1 MKKILVTGGLGYIGS
16 HTCVDLLEKNY
27 EIIIVDN
34 LCNSELDTLNS
45 IYSITKK
52 KPKFFN
58 CDITNYEELFHL
70 FKTNNIDCVIHFA
83 ALKSVSDSVQNPKKY
98 FFNNVEG
105 IKILLRC
112 CKKFKVNKFIFS
124 SSCTV
129 YGIPKI
135 LPVNESLPF
144 GEASSPYGET
154 KIKSEEILLKF
165 CKENKLFKNISLR
178 YFNPIGAHN
187 SNLIGESPKG
197 TPSNLVPII
206 TKSCFNKNIKLKVF
220 GNDYN
225 TKDGTAI
232 RDYIH
237 IEDLSKAH
245 IKAYE
250 YIKDSKNNYEFFNVG
265 TGIGYSVIEVINTF
279 EEISGKKL
287 NYIFAKRRKG
297 DIEKIYAD
305 IKKVNKKMK
314 WKAKFDLK
322 KMLESAWSWELKR
335 NSNKKT
341 LK

>member
-1 MKKILVTGGLGYIGS
+1 M
-16 HTCVDLLEKNY
+16 
-27 EIIIVDN
+27 
-34 LCNSELDTLNS
+34 
-45 IYSITKK
+45 
-52 KPKFFN
+52 
-58 CDITNYEELFHL
+58 
-70 FKTNNIDCVIHFA
+70 
-83 ALKSVSDSVQNPKKY
+83 
-98 FFNNVEG
+98 
-105 IKILLRC
+105 
-112 CKKFKVNKFIFS
+112 
-124 SSCTV
+124 
-129 YGIPKI
+129 
-135 LPVNESLPF
+135 
-144 GEASSPYGET
+144 
-154 KIKSEEILLKF
+154 
-165 CKENKLFKNISLR
+165 
-178 YFNPIGAHN
+178 
-187 SNLIGESPKG
+187 
-197 TPSNLVPII
+197 
-206 TKSCFNKNIKLKVF
+206 KVF

-305 IKKVNKKMK
+305 IKKVNKKME

>member
-1 MKKILVTGGLGYIGS
+1 LKKILVTGGLGYIGS

-27 EIIIVDN
+27 EIIILDN
-34 LCNSELDTLNS
+34 LSNSELDVLKCIQT
-45 IYSITKK
+45 ITSKK
-52 KPKFFN
+52 SKFFN
-58 CDITNYEELFHL
+58 CDITNYGELSDV
-70 FKTNNIDCVIHFA
+70 FKRNNIECVFHFA

-105 IKILLRC
+105 IKNLLKC

-135 LPVNESLPF
+135 LPVNESMPF
-144 GEASSPYGET
+144 GEASSPYGKT

-165 CKENKLFKNISLR
+165 CKENKSFKNISLR
-178 YFNPIGAHN
+178 YFNPVGAHN
-187 SNLIGESPKG
+187 SNLIGESPKE

-206 TKSCFNKNIKLKVF
+206 TQSYFNKNIKLKIF

-265 TGIGYSVIEVINTF
+265 TGRGYSVIEVINTF

-287 NYIFAKRRKG
+287 NYIFADRRKG

-305 IKKVNKKMK
+305 TKKVNKKIK

-322 KMLESAWSWELKR
+322 KMLKSAWLWEIKR

-341 LK
+341 LN